1 MAIMY
6 TTSTIAVVGFL
17 ANGYVLLALVFS
29 KNSRTSHINAF
40 ITHQTIL
47 DLTACTFLFCGL
59 MLSAHRPRGMSDSM
73 ALFVCWFF
81 DTRAISITV
90 GDASI
95 CGLVIITLE
104 RYFKIVHAVA
114 YRNHYR
120 RWMTRLGIVIPWT
133 FGICMGLIPIW
144 ATSTVVRGR
153 CMKGRIGS
161 TPELQLTW
169 NIAKFLLQYAGPLAV
184 FVFGYWKILGVIR
197 RQRKQVGHHQSQ
209 GTSNAA
215 TAAEATS
222 KRSEMNVIKT
232 MVLVSVSFAVCFF
245 CMRTYTILTAL
256 KVVPVIPSLYGLF
269 SAFSYASRCLN
280 PFVYATQYEVVRR
293 WWKVMVCRMI
303 RREQVVEAS
312 MTVSTG
318 PVSEKQQTKKIEVAT
333 KDP

>member
-1 MAIMY
+1 
-6 TTSTIAVVGFL
+6 
-17 ANGYVLLALVFS
+17 
-29 KNSRTSHINAF
+29 
-40 ITHQTIL
+40 
-47 DLTACTFLFCGL
+47 
-59 MLSAHRPRGMSDSM
+59 
-73 ALFVCWFF
+73 
-81 DTRAISITV
+81 
-90 GDASI
+90 
-95 CGLVIITLE
+95 
-104 RYFKIVHAVA
+104 
-114 YRNHYR
+114 
-120 RWMTRLGIVIPWT
+120 
-133 FGICMGLIPIW
+133 
-144 ATSTVVRGR
+144 
-153 CMKGRIGS
+153 MKGRIGS

-184 FVFGYWKILGVIR
+184 FVFGYWKILAVIR
-197 RQRKQVGHHQSQ
+197 RQRMQVGHHQSQ